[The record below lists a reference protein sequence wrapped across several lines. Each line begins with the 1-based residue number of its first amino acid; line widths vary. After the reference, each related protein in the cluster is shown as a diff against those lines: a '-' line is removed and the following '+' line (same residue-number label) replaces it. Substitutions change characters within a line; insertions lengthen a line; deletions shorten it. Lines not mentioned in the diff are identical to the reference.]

1 MIFWGEGM
9 GLRRRGVKVCSSRRR
24 RCVVHEALDES
35 SGCTKSVS
43 LILTCFLFFEKD
55 FFAIFAFDRIL
66 MCCLVHVR
74 T

>member
-1 MIFWGEGM
+1 MIFWGEGR

-43 LILTCFLFFEKD
+43 LILTCFRRTYFD
-55 FFAIFAFDRIL
+55 VVIIFVF
-66 MCCLVHVR
+66 
-74 T
+74 